1 MSLSYV
7 KICGC
12 YKRPFYIFGGVI
24 IRRGQNQKPVRKNN
38 DVPINDQ
45 IRSREVM
52 VINADGE
59 KLGVM
64 TLNEGLTIAYDQDL
78 DLVAV
83 AAQAKPPVCKVMD
96 YKKYKFEQ
104 QKKERIAKKNQS
116 VTQMK
121 EIRLG
126 PNIDIGDFNTKLKN
140 GQKFLEAGD
149 KLKLSIRFRGRMIVH
164 KDLGRQVLEK
174 YAENCKEYAT
184 VTQRPKM
191 DGRSMFMVLEP
202 IKK

>member
-1 MSLSYV
+1 MGA
-7 KICGC
+7 ICAH
-12 YKRPFYIFGGVI
+12 FYIFGGVI
-24 IRRGQNQKPVRKNN
+24 INNRRNQNQRPTRKSDDLFYNEK
-38 DVPINDQ
+38 
-45 IRSREVM
+45 IRAREVM

-59 KLGVM
+59 KLGEMNINAALDV
-64 TLNEGLTIAYDQDL
+64 AYDQDL
-78 DLVAV
+78 DLVCV
-83 AAQAKPPVCKVMD
+83 APQAKPPVCKVMD

-104 QKKERIAKKNQS
+104 QKKERMAKKNQS
-116 VTQMK
+116 TTQMK
-121 EIRLG
+121 EIRLS
-126 PNIDIGDFNTKLKN
+126 PTIDIGDFNTKLKN

-164 KDLGRQVLEK
+164 KDLGRQVLER
-174 YAENCKEYAT
+174 YAEACKELAT

>member
-1 MSLSYV
+1 M
-7 KICGC
+7 
-12 YKRPFYIFGGVI
+12 RPFYIFGGVI
-24 IRRGQNQKPVRKNN
+24 IRRGQNQKPVRKQN

-45 IRSREVM
+45 IRAREVM

-64 TLNEGLTIAYDQDL
+64 SLNEGLTIAYDQDL

-104 QKKERIAKKNQS
+104 QKKERMAKKKQS

-121 EIRLG
+121 EIRLS
-126 PNIDIGDFNTKLKN
+126 PTIDIGDFNTKLKT
-140 GQKFLEAGD
+140 GHKFLEAGD

-164 KDLGRQVLEK
+164 KDLGRQVLER
-174 YAENCKEYAT
+174 YAEQSKELAT
-184 VTQRPKM
+184 VTQRAKM

-202 IKK
+202 NKK